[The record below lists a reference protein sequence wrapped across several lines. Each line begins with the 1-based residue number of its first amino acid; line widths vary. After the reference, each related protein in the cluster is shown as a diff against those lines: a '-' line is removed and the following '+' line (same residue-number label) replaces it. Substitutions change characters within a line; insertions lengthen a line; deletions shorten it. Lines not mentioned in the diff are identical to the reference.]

1 MRSFI
6 LEVVE
11 ELLERHRSVED
22 LVFIL
27 PSKRAG
33 TFLRNAIAKKSDRT
47 IFAPKIYSIEEFV
60 ESISGLTYASN
71 TQLLFELYDT
81 YLKNIQ
87 GEKENF
93 HDFSKWG
100 QTLLQDFNEV
110 DRHLTDPKQIF
121 GNLAAVQE
129 LNHWSLQAD
138 KTTMME
144 NYLRFWSNIEK
155 IYHEFGQR
163 LMEKGIGHQGLVYRH
178 AFDQLEAYQKK
189 NQNNHIFIGFN
200 ALNKAESQ
208 IVQRMLASSKAE
220 IFWDIDASFLNDP
233 IHDAAYFIRKYQK
246 NWPYFKENQLQ
257 GISNHYAASKSIQL
271 IGVPKNVSQSKYVG
285 HLLKKINLWQPE
297 ALLKTALVL
306 GDENLLNPILNSLPA
321 EIKSVNI
328 TMGYPL
334 QKTILAGLF
343 DQFFG
348 LYITP
353 YQHGWYHADVID
365 FLTHP
370 YIATL
375 LQGPSKKAIEEI
387 KFKNLTFLTA
397 ERLHSISGNH
407 GNIDLLFFNS
417 IISPKIFLKKCSDLV
432 LALYDQLREQ
442 EDTLG
447 LEYLYRFHTLFNQIS
462 DLLQN
467 YEFIADLKSLQSLFR
482 ELLAAETLDFQGD
495 PVEGLQIMGMLESR
509 NLDFETVILTSV
521 NEGILPSGKTNNSFI
536 PFDLKSY
543 FGLPT
548 YKEKDA
554 VYTYHFYRLLQRAKY
569 IYILY
574 NTEPDVLEGGE
585 RSRLI
590 AQLLTDEHK
599 VGDIT
604 EIIASPETIPVTNE
618 PEIVAK
624 DENLLDLIRKHAKS
638 GFSPSSL
645 SNYIRN
651 PIDFYKQSLLG
662 IEDPFEVEETVAF
675 KTFGTVVHDT
685 LEDLYQPLVGT
696 YLTDLNLTAL
706 KPKIEQLVSH
716 HFSRSYH
723 DGDFSR
729 GKNLIA
735 YHVIVRYLQ
744 KFIDLEIEEARN
756 HKIKILGLEQKLSLS
771 LDFPELDFPICLKGK
786 LDRIDEKDGV
796 LRIIDYKTAKVE
808 PKNVTLSDWENL
820 CSDYEYSKAFQLL
833 CYALMYQEQHPI
845 EFLEAGIISFKN
857 LGNGLQRFA
866 LKDVD
871 GLKGKHYSVN
881 QETLKQFTEQL
892 KNLITEICDINIP
905 FSEKEV

>member
-1 MRSFI
+1 M
-6 LEVVE
+6 
-11 ELLERHRSVED
+11 
-22 LVFIL
+22 
-27 PSKRAG
+27 
-33 TFLRNAIAKKSDRT
+33 
-47 IFAPKIYSIEEFV
+47 
-60 ESISGLTYASN
+60 
-71 TQLLFELYDT
+71 
-81 YLKNIQ
+81 
-87 GEKENF
+87 
-93 HDFSKWG
+93 
-100 QTLLQDFNEV
+100 
-110 DRHLTDPKQIF
+110 
-121 GNLAAVQE
+121 
-129 LNHWSLQAD
+129 
-138 KTTMME
+138 
-144 NYLRFWSNIEK
+144 
-155 IYHEFGQR
+155 
-163 LMEKGIGHQGLVYRH
+163 
-178 AFDQLEAYQKK
+178 
-189 NQNNHIFIGFN
+189 
-200 ALNKAESQ
+200 
-208 IVQRMLASSKAE
+208 
-220 IFWDIDASFLNDP
+220 
-233 IHDAAYFIRKYQK
+233 
-246 NWPYFKENQLQ
+246 
-257 GISNHYAASKSIQL
+257 
-271 IGVPKNVSQSKYVG
+271 
-285 HLLKKINLWQPE
+285 
-297 ALLKTALVL
+297 
-306 GDENLLNPILNSLPA
+306 
-321 EIKSVNI
+321 
-328 TMGYPL
+328 
-334 QKTILAGLF
+334 
-343 DQFFG
+343 
-348 LYITP
+348 
-353 YQHGWYHADVID
+353 
-365 FLTHP
+365 
-370 YIATL
+370 
-375 LQGPSKKAIEEI
+375 
-387 KFKNLTFLTA
+387 
-397 ERLHSISGNH
+397 
-407 GNIDLLFFNS
+407 
-417 IISPKIFLKKCSDLV
+417 
-432 LALYDQLREQ
+432 ALYDQLREQ

-495 PVEGLQIMGMLESR
+495 PLEGLQIMGMLESR

-604 EIIASPETIPVTNE
+604 EIIASPETIPVTKE

-881 QETLKQFTEQL
+881 PETLKQFTEQL